1 MSRTVQYIN
10 EPVADQADGVLL
22 DEYVRCAYTLWEYQA
37 GENVSTLSVYA
48 QSLRDEIVR
57 RMRGKEN
64 AKV

>member
-1 MSRTVQYIN
+1 MSKTVQYID

-37 GENVSTLSVYA
+37 GEDVSTVGIYA

-57 RMRGKEN
+57 RMRGNEN
-64 AKV
+64 G